1 MPNSEIRCTEVSE
14 KPAELEDA
22 RPAKYRGC
30 EALVLRQS
38 WQGAEALPAEK
49 GTAYVGAAAAG
60 LSFYVLYEDSDVFS
74 TATADNQQMWTLG
87 DVAEVFVK
95 PGVDRSDYWEVH
107 VTPNGFLMDIYIPDR
122 QRFMGGEVT
131 WDEVIAASSGT
142 ARRVQVLEDRWAAEL
157 VIPWAAFGV
166 EGRPAQGERWQFAV
180 CRYNYNGGLQNP
192 ELSSTAPLSQPGFH
206 RYEEFGD
213 LVF

>member
-1 MPNSEIRCTEVSE
+1 MPNSEIRCTGVSE
-14 KPAELEDA
+14 APAELDA
-22 RPAKYRGC
+22 VSPAKYRDC
-30 EALVLRQS
+30 EKLVLRQS
-38 WQGAEALPAEK
+38 WEEAVPAEA
-49 GTAYVGAAAAG
+49 GTAYVGAAEAG
-60 LSFYVLYEDSDVFS
+60 LSFCVVYEDSDIFS

-95 PGVDRSDYWEVH
+95 PGVDRSDYWEIH
-107 VTPNGFLMDIYIPDR
+107 VTPNGFLMDIHIPDR

-142 ARRVQVLEDRWAAEL
+142 ARRVQVLKDRWAAEL

-166 EGRPAQGERWQFAV
+166 EGRPAQGGRWQFAV
-180 CRYNYNGGLQNP
+180 CRYNYNGGLQAP